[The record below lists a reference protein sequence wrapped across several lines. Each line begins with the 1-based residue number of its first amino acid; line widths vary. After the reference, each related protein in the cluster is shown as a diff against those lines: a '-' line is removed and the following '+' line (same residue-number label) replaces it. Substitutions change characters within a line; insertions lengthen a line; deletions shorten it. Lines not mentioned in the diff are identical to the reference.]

1 MVGEQVTLRDI
12 LSCVFPSVAGLAVG
26 IVILANFPGLVTW
39 LPDRI
44 LG

>member
-12 LSCVFPSVAGLAVG
+12 LSGVLPSVAVLAVG
-26 IVILANFPGLVTW
+26 IVILAIFPGLVTW

>member
-1 MVGEQVTLRDI
+1 MGEQVTLRDI
-12 LSCVFPSVAGLAVG
+12 LSCVLPSVAGLAVG